1 MGSLD
6 LILNTSFFYAVI
18 RATTPILFAGLG
30 AMLSRRSGIMNI
42 GLEGIM
48 LVSSLF
54 GVLTS
59 AWTQNI
65 FLGVLGAVVA
75 GIITSLIFAYFVL
88 NMKADIILTGLAINI
103 LASGGT
109 VFLLELI
116 TGSKGTSISLNSLV
130 VPSIEIPILKDIPIL
145 GEIFSGHNLLTY
157 VALLSVVAIH
167 SLLYKTPF
175 GLRVRSVGE
184 NPNAAE
190 SVGVNVN
197 KTRYLALV
205 IVGILGGLG
214 GAYMSMGYVSWFARD
229 MAGGRGFM
237 ALSAQNLGNGTPIG
251 TMLASFIFGAADALS
266 STLQILDVPAEFI
279 QMIPYLTTII
289 GMIIYAIIKR
299 KNQNKKVRVEIS

>member
-130 VPSIEIPILKDIPIL
+130 VPSIEI
-145 GEIFSGHNLLTY
+145 
-157 VALLSVVAIH
+157 
-167 SLLYKTPF
+167 
-175 GLRVRSVGE
+175 
-184 NPNAAE
+184 
-190 SVGVNVN
+190 
-197 KTRYLALV
+197 
-205 IVGILGGLG
+205 
-214 GAYMSMGYVSWFARD
+214 
-229 MAGGRGFM
+229 GR
-237 ALSAQNLGNGTPIG
+237 AH
-251 TMLASFIFGAADALS
+251 
-266 STLQILDVPAEFI
+266 V
-279 QMIPYLTTII
+279 
-289 GMIIYAIIKR
+289 
-299 KNQNKKVRVEIS
+299 